1 MIEVIVEL
9 QHFKIKLYKIPSYF
23 CSMESL
29 NEIITRFVDATGDFL
44 KSKNVTVEYDFDP
57 HMPQVYRFGTPDY
70 LLKMLSELTGEQSDA
85 AIFDTSLTKLR
96 YSTLSLKGVQIVVI
110 EHNGKPLPSETIAQL
125 NRQLDQ
131 IYINWETVNP
141 GGRGGNRR
149 AAIQISPFGGRISIE
164 NHPDREYK
172 VETTVEIPTY
182 TV

>member
-9 QHFKIKLYKIPSYF
+9 QNSKIKLYKIPSYF
-23 CSMESL
+23 CFMESL
-29 NEIITRFVDATGDFL
+29 NEIITRFVDARSYLF
-44 KSKNVTVEYDFDP
+44 KSKNIEVKLDFDP

-70 LLKMLSELTGEQSDA
+70 LLKMLLELTGEQLDA
-85 AIFDTSLTKLR
+85 AIFDRSLTQLR
-96 YSTLSLKGVQIVVI
+96 YGTLCIKGAQIVVI

-131 IYINWETVNP
+131 ISQNRETVNP

-149 AAIQISPFGGRISIE
+149 AAIQISPFGGRISLE

-172 VETTVEIPTY
+172 VETTVEIPSY